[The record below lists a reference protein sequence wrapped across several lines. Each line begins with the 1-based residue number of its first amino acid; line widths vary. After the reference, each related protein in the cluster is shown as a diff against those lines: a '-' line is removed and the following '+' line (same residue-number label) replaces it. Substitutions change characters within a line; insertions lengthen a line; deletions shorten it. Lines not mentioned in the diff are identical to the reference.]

1 MTYSGLFFLF
11 INITISDTFE
21 IYFASLI
28 YNNYLF
34 NFKNLKIMSEEK
46 TYVFDSASGCNIISA
61 LAPMLQNRGIDPSV
75 LALMN
80 NDGFGGNGGW

>member
-1 MTYSGLFFLF
+1 
-11 INITISDTFE
+11 
-21 IYFASLI
+21 
-28 YNNYLF
+28 
-34 NFKNLKIMSEEK
+34 MSEEK
-46 TYVFDSASGCNIISA
+46 TYVFDSASGSNIISA

>member
-1 MTYSGLFFLF
+1 LS
-11 INITISDTFE
+11 
-21 IYFASLI
+21 
-28 YNNYLF
+28 

-46 TYVFDSASGCNIISA
+46 TYVFDSASGSNIISA

-80 NDGFGGNGGW
+80 NNDGFGNNGGW